1 METQVLQHLYSK
13 YLTLC
18 CKITPPSP
26 SLNFDPGDFKGT
38 GHKFNF
44 CFKRCKLQVI
54 DFPHHFHLLFHLY
67 RALATRFISEI
78 CFKLFGSNCTS
89 LSCIKTP
96 RNVNSYFNLYS
107 FSAHLMEMTSLGQK
121 ALKGGTTLNKP
132 PIGLHVKI
140 LNFNGRFEAFSARY
154 GMFLFHQPIQNR
166 WKFNI
171 CFNVWVVFR
180 LVFAVH
186 ACKQRPPCFWPVF
199 KPQNAIPTSSHY
211 TGLLS

>member
-1 METQVLQHLYSK
+1 MILRVRVISSTFVS
-13 YLTLC
+13 
-18 CKITPPSP
+18 
-26 SLNFDPGDFKGT
+26 NAA
-38 GHKFNF
+38 N
-44 CFKRCKLQVI
+44 LQVI
-54 DFPHHFHLLFHLY
+54 DFPHHFHLFFHLY
-67 RALATRFISEI
+67 RALATGFISEI

-96 RNVNSYFNLYS
+96 KDVNSYFNLYS
-107 FSAHLMEMTSLGQK
+107 FSIHLMEMTSLGQK
-121 ALKGGTTLNKP
+121 ALKRGTTCTLNKP

-180 LVFAVH
+180 LVFAVR

>member
-1 METQVLQHLYSK
+1 MILRVRVISSTFVS
-13 YLTLC
+13 
-18 CKITPPSP
+18 
-26 SLNFDPGDFKGT
+26 NAA
-38 GHKFNF
+38 N
-44 CFKRCKLQVI
+44 LQVI
-54 DFPHHFHLLFHLY
+54 DFPHHFHLFFHLY
-67 RALATRFISEI
+67 RALATGFILEI

-96 RNVNSYFNLYS
+96 KNVNIYFNLYS
-107 FSAHLMEMTSLGQK
+107 FSTHLMEMTSLGQK

-140 LNFNGRFEAFSARY
+140 LNFNGPFEAFSARY

-180 LVFAVH
+180 LVFTVR
-186 ACKQRPPCFWPVF
+186 ACKQRPLCFWPVF
-199 KPQNAIPTSSHY
+199 KPQNVIPTSSHY